1 MGQTSSHA
9 GGVKANSERDLQ
21 AHFDKENA
29 RVEEFL
35 NGRGSG
41 EITMDNGQIIERYTM
56 SDMKNLIL
64 KEAKNN
70 PDQTLTDDDAIE
82 IQYTDGTTAY
92 YAGGDD
98 TSKMKL
104 TNINGVIF
112 ENANTSAYA
121 GRGVKIENYKQ
132 LYPKDY
138 PDSKGYEDDWRLDF
152 EHYRR

>member
-1 MGQTSSHA
+1 MAKGTSKA
-9 GGVKANSERDLQ
+9 GGGGAKSKVDALQ

-35 NGRGSG
+35 NGRGADD
-41 EITMDNGQIIERYTM
+41 ITMDNGQIIERYTM
-56 SDMKNLIL
+56 KDMKNLIL

-70 PDQTLTDDDAIE
+70 PDQTLTDDDAIV
-82 IQYTDGTTAY
+82 IQYTDGTIAY
-92 YAGGDD
+92 YGGGDD

-104 TNINGVIF
+104 TNINGVIY

-121 GRGVKIENYKQ
+121 GKGVKIENYKQ

-152 EHYRR
+152 Y